1 MKKWLFALI
10 MAFALNTVF
19 ASDDLEWAKKKLQPL
34 ISLSQDSD
42 FRRCRRNLNFR
53 PGNKVSFG
61 ECDNKVKEA
70 FYRSIKAM
78 ENDLKK
84 LNKSEEKK
92 VKMATLYALLLGKT
106 FIHDILPTNVPE
118 EYIVEMTTEP
128 EKEKNEND
136 DIITRLKYANGTPF
150 EQMLFLG
157 EMANNEQEKREIYN
171 EVIRFFVNVDYLK
184 YDEPLAQN
192 IAITI
197 MTQHRDLLAKP
208 KMEKLCNYCKSNSNK
223 CDAKEFGSFVFEK
236 TILQRCQSGA
246 AMERINSVLYEH

>member
-19 ASDDLEWAKKKLQPL
+19 ASNDLEWAKKRLQPL
-34 ISLSQDSD
+34 ISLSQDPD
-42 FRRCRRNLNFR
+42 FQHARQQAIRT
-53 PGNKVSFG
+53 GKKISG
-61 ECDNKVKEA
+61 KEA
-70 FYRSIKAM
+70 DKAKEALIRSFKAV
-78 ENDLKK
+78 ENDFEKLKFN
-84 LNKSEEKK
+84 NKNEEIRAMRK
-92 VKMATLYALLLGKT
+92 AILYNLLVIKT
-106 FIHDILPTNVPE
+106 FALYIDPTNNHE
-118 EYIVEMTTEP
+118 EVAIRSLMDI
-128 EKEKNEND
+128 EKKNENTLLPQND
-136 DIITRLKYANGTPF
+136 F
-150 EQMLFLG
+150 SVFQSMLFLG
-157 EMANNEQEKREIYN
+157 ETANSEQEKREIYN
-171 EVIRFFVNVDYLK
+171 EVIRFFVNLDYLK
-184 YDEPLAQN
+184 YDEPLAQD

>member
-42 FRRCRRNLNFR
+42 FQRYRRNFNFR
-53 PGNKVSFG
+53 PEDKVSFG
-61 ECDNKVKEA
+61 EYVNKLAEA
-70 FYRSIKAM
+70 SNRSIEAVK
-78 ENDLKK
+78 NDLKK

-92 VKMATLYALLLGKT
+92 VKMAILYNLLLSKT
-106 FIHDILPTNVPE
+106 WIHDIFPTNVTE
-118 EYIVEMTTEP
+118 EYLVKMMTEP

-136 DIITRLKYANGTPF
+136 DIITLLKYANGTPF

-171 EVIRFFVNVDYLK
+171 EVIRFFVNFDYLK
-184 YDEPLAQN
+184 YDEPIAQN

-197 MTQHRDLLAKP
+197 MVQHRDLLAKP

-223 CDAKEFGSFVFEK
+223 CDAKKFGSFVFKE
-236 TILQRCQSGA
+236 TVLQRCQSGV
-246 AMERINSVLYEH
+246 AMKEINHGLYEH